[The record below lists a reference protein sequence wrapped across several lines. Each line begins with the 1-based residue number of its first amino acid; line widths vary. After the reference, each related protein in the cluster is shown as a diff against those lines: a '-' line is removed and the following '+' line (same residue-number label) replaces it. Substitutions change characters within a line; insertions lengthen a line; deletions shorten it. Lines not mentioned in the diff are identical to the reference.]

1 MSSTG
6 SSRGNPAM
14 ADIVRSMVVMALIIL
29 AVYGIGKFFTS
40 DGGDPV
46 KPVDYAQVVEQARPA
61 ADFPLAAP
69 DTLPKGWRANSA
81 RFQTNGW
88 HLGVLTDEDEYIGL
102 EQVTTGPKR
111 TIERFAEGSK
121 TAGTV
126 EIEGRTWD
134 VRTGPDGRTT
144 LLRSEGGI
152 TTLANGT
159 APRSVVVD
167 YVASLSES

>member
-14 ADIVRSMVVMALIIL
+14 ADIVRSMVVIALIIL
-29 AVYGIGKFFTS
+29 AVYGIGKFFTT

-46 KPVDYAQVVEQARPA
+46 KPVDYARVVEQARPA

-69 DTLPKGWRANSA
+69 ETLPTKWRANSA
-81 RFQTNGW
+81 RFQTNAW
-88 HLGVLTDEDEYIGL
+88 HLGVLTDDDEYIGL
-102 EQVTTGPKR
+102 EQVSTGPKA
-111 TIERFAEGSK
+111 TIRRFAQGS
-121 TAGTV
+121 TADGTV
-126 EIEGRTWD
+126 EIDGRTWD

-144 LLRSEGGI
+144 LVRTEDGI
-152 TTLANGT
+152 TTLVNGT
-159 APRSVVVD
+159 APRSVVED